1 MSTIAIGI
9 IEESQF
15 TATSQSQMHIECQRN
30 CLCQHNRACR
40 DQATIAGEPLLASRQ
55 RHRPGGRGRPT
66 SARLDISGTATSHQA
81 PPASAC
87 REIGGDDDHRSATL
101 GRESVSRLFL
111 RLQAKKPRFRR
122 ECGAGL
128 DLLRK
133 LATAV
138 VRAYLNWAVVSRAVV
153 G

>member
-9 IEESQF
+9 IEERQF

-30 CLCQHNRACR
+30 CLCQHNRAVR
-40 DQATIAGEPLLASRQ
+40 EQATVAGEPLLASRR
-55 RHRPGGRGRPT
+55 RHRPGGRRAT

-87 REIGGDDDHRSATL
+87 REIGGDDDYRSATL
-101 GRESVSRLFL
+101 G

-138 VRAYLNWAVVSRAVV
+138 VGPYLTWAVVSRAVF

>member
-9 IEESQF
+9 IEERQF

-30 CLCQHNRACR
+30 CLCQHNRAVR
-40 DQATIAGEPLLASRQ
+40 EQATVAGEPLLASRR
-55 RHRPGGRGRPT
+55 RHRPGGRRAT

-87 REIGGDDDHRSATL
+87 REIGGDDDYRSATL
-101 GRESVSRLFL
+101 G

-138 VRAYLNWAVVSRAVV
+138 VGPYLTWDVVSRAVF

>member
-1 MSTIAIGI
+1 MNTIAIGI

-30 CLCQHNRACR
+30 CLCQHNRAVR
-40 DQATIAGEPLLASRQ
+40 EQATVAGEPLLASRR
-55 RHRPGGRGRPT
+55 RHRPGGRRAT

-87 REIGGDDDHRSATL
+87 REIGGDDDYRSATL

-138 VRAYLNWAVVSRAVV
+138 VGPYLTWAVVSRAVF